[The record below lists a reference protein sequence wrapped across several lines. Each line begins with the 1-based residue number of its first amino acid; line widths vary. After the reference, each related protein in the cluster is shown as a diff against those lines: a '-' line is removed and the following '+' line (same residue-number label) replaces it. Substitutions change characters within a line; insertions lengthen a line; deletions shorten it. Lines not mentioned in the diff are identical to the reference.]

1 MPRPPA
7 LDATLS
13 PPEPLG
19 KNLLEHWVLDRA
31 ITYLNHG
38 HFGACPRAV
47 LDAQTAWR
55 QRLEARPIE
64 LLERQRRSLLAGAK
78 QAVGGLVG
86 ADPDDFGFVT
96 NATGGINAVLRSLK
110 VEDGHELVT
119 TNHVYNAV
127 RQTLHLLARTVGG
140 AVIEVDVPLPVRG
153 PDEIVAAVAGAL
165 TDRTRLVVIDHIT
178 SSTAV
183 IFPLK
188 RIVDLC
194 GDRGIDVLVDGAH
207 APGMVELD
215 VAALGAAYYTGNLHK
230 WVCAPK
236 GAAFLWVR
244 PDRQA
249 GIHPNTISHFLD
261 QGLAEEFQWQGTR
274 DITAW
279 LCARDSIEF
288 MAQFGWEN
296 IRRHNHALAVW
307 AQATLSRRWGVP
319 AATPAD
325 GSMLGS
331 MASVPV
337 PEAVRRHFPDA
348 AAVQTRLLDQYRI
361 EVPVIEWGDRWWVRV
376 SCQVYNEPGQY
387 ERLGEAVMELT
398 AQ

>member
-1 MPRPPA
+1 MPGQPPVTA
-7 LDATLS
+7 VPE

-19 KNLLEHWVLDRA
+19 ADLLDKWALDPA

-47 LDAQTAWR
+47 LEAQSAWR

-64 LLERQRRSLLAGAK
+64 LLERQRRSLLAHAR
-78 QAVGGLVG
+78 QAVGGLIG

-96 NATGGINAVLRSLK
+96 NATGGVNAVLRSLNF
-110 VEDGHELVT
+110 EDGHELVT

-127 RQTLHLLARTVGG
+127 RQTLHFLARAVGATV
-140 AVIEVDVPLPVRG
+140 VEVDVPLPVDG
-153 PDEIVAAVAGAL
+153 PDEIVAAIAGAL

-183 IFPLK
+183 ILPVR
-188 RIVDLC
+188 RIVELC
-194 GDRGIDVLVDGAH
+194 SDRGIDVLVDGAH
-207 APGMVELD
+207 APGMVDLD
-215 VAALGAAYYTGNLHK
+215 VTALGAAYYAGNLHK

-249 GIHPNTISHFLD
+249 GIHPNTISHYLD
-261 QGLAEEFQWQGTR
+261 QGLTEEFQWQGTR

-288 MAQFGWEN
+288 MEQFGWDN
-296 IRRHNHALAVW
+296 VRRHNHALAVW

-319 AATPAD
+319 TTTPAD

-337 PEAVRRHFPDA
+337 PEAARRHFPDA
-348 AAVQTRLLDQYRI
+348 AAVQRRLLEKYRI
-361 EVPVIEWGDRWWVRV
+361 ELPVIDWSDRWWIRV
-376 SCQVYNEPGQY
+376 SCQIYNEPGQY
-387 ERLGEAVMELT
+387 ERLGEAVMELA

>member
-1 MPRPPA
+1 MPGQPA
-7 LDATLS
+7 LNVVPE

-19 KNLLEHWVLDRA
+19 ADILEKWALDPA

-47 LDAQTAWR
+47 LEAQSAWR
-55 QRLEARPIE
+55 ERLEARPIE
-64 LLERQRRSLLAGAK
+64 FLERQRRTLLAHAR
-78 QAVGGLVG
+78 QAVGGLIG
-86 ADPDDFGFVT
+86 ADLDDFGFVT
-96 NATGGINAVLRSLK
+96 NATGGVNAVLRSLK
-110 VEDGHELVT
+110 FQSGDELVT

-127 RQTLHLLARTVGG
+127 RQTLHLLARTVG
-140 AVIEVDVPLPVRG
+140 ATVVEVDVPLPVKG
-153 PDEIVAAVAGAL
+153 PDEIVRAIAGAL

-183 IFPLK
+183 ILPVR
-188 RIVDLC
+188 RIVDVC

-207 APGMVELD
+207 APGMVDLD
-215 VAALGAAYYTGNLHK
+215 VTALGAAYYAGNLHK

-249 GIHPNTISHFLD
+249 GIHPNTISHYLD

-288 MAQFGWEN
+288 MGQFGWDN
-296 IRRHNHALAVW
+296 VRRHNHALAVW
-307 AQATLSRRWGVP
+307 AQAAISSRWRVP
-319 AATPAD
+319 VTTPVD

-331 MASVPV
+331 MASIPV
-337 PEAVRRHFPDA
+337 PGEVRSRLPDA
-348 AAVQTRLLDQYRI
+348 RALQSLLLDEYSI
-361 EVPVIEWGDRWWVRV
+361 EIPVIEWGDQWWVRV
-376 SCQVYNEPGQY
+376 SCQVYNEPQQY
-387 ERLGEAVMELT
+387 DRLAEAVMEHVR
-398 AQ
+398 